1 MVKYQRL
8 TVTER
13 EEISRQIASGYSLRA
28 IATNLRRAPSS
39 LSREI
44 RQSGVM
50 DLKYYRAVFAQQ
62 QSNKMRHKLR
72 KNRKLVNNI
81 PLREIVLY
89 YLAKN
94 WSPEQIAKRLIILY
108 PNNMTMRVSHE
119 TIYSYIYILP
129 RGTLKRRLISCLRR
143 NHKYRRKMN
152 STRWNN
158 GAIQDYLSIEERPKE
173 VAERIIPGHWE
184 GDLIIGRRN
193 ASAIG
198 TLVERT
204 TRMAFLVKLENQDA
218 RVVRKAFAEE
228 FRRLP
233 KGLKRTLTYDQGA
246 EMSQHKLFSKDT
258 HITVYFAHP
267 HSPWERG
274 SNENTNA
281 LIRQYF
287 PKGTDFSKI
296 PNNRLKEV
304 QDELND
310 RPRKTLGFYT
320 PHEKFNKLLH

>member
-1 MVKYQRL
+1 MIRYQRI
-8 TVTER
+8 TPMER
-13 EEISRQIASGYSLRA
+13 EEISRRIASGCSIRKIAQSLNRP
-28 IATNLRRAPSS
+28 PSTI
-39 LSREI
+39 SREI
-44 RQSGVM
+44 LCSGAAEQ
-50 DLKYYRAVFAQQ
+50 KYYRAIFAQQ

-72 KNRKLVNNI
+72 GNRKLDNNI
-81 PLREIVLY
+81 PLREVVFY

-108 PNNMTMRVSHE
+108 PNDMTMRVSHE
-119 TIYSYIYILP
+119 TIYSYVYVLP
-129 RGTLKRRLISCLRR
+129 RATLKRKIISCLRR
-143 NHKYRRKMN
+143 HHLHRRKKN
-152 STRWNN
+152 KDRQEPGT
-158 GAIQDYLSIEERPKE
+158 IQDYLSIEERPQE
-173 VAERIIPGHWE
+173 VSERIIPGHWE

-204 TRMAFLVKLENQDA
+204 TRMTFLVKLGNQEA
-218 RVVRKAFAEE
+218 MTVRKAFAEE
-228 FRRLP
+228 FRQLP
-233 KGLKRTLTYDQGA
+233 KGLKRTLTYDRGR
-246 EMSQHKLFSKDT
+246 EMAQHKLFSKET
-258 HITVYFAHP
+258 EITVYFAHP

-287 PKGTDFSKI
+287 PKGTDFSNI

-320 PHEKFNKLLH
+320 PHEKFSELLH